1 MNKVILAVTLL
12 LTSMVQA
19 AEPNAGS
26 ASLELASATLES
38 MPNHQY
44 LDGTVEAVNRST
56 VSAQTSGQV
65 KEILVDVDDFVSKD
79 QVIVRLHDTPQRT
92 ALEQAEAQFK
102 QANSDHERI
111 ASIFKKGVATE
122 AEMEKAETALT
133 STRAALESAQEQ
145 LNYTVIKAPYT
156 GIVMQRHVEP
166 GETASQGTP
175 LMTGVSLEKLRVSV
189 DVPQTLIN
197 KAREF
202 DTAFILSGEEPP
214 IPVTKITVYPFADS
228 TSGTFEVR
236 LELPE
241 TKQQLYPGIFVK
253 TAFLTGQRE
262 FLTVPTSSI
271 VYRSEVKGIYVVKES
286 GAVSLRHIRVGNHFG
301 QRTAILAGLEPG
313 EQVALDPVAAG
324 IMARQAAGK
333 E

>member
-1 MNKVILAVTLL
+1 MNKTILAITLL
-12 LTSMVQA
+12 LTPLVQA
-19 AEPNAGS
+19 TEPNENA
-26 ASLELASATLES
+26 AALKLASATLES

-65 KEILVDVDDFVSKD
+65 KEILFDIDDFVSKD
-79 QVIVRLHDTPQRT
+79 QVIVRLHDTTQRT

-102 QANSDHERI
+102 QVKSDHERI

-133 STRAALESAQEQ
+133 SAKAALESAQEQ
-145 LNYTVIKAPYT
+145 LSYTVIKAPYT
-156 GIVMQRHVEP
+156 GIVMQRHIEP
-166 GETASQGTP
+166 GETASPGTP
-175 LMTGVSLEKLRVSV
+175 LMTGISLEKLRVSV
-189 DVPQTLIN
+189 DVPQSLVN
-197 KAREF
+197 KVREF
-202 DTAFILSGEEPP
+202 DSAFVLPGEGPP
-214 IPVTKITVYPFADS
+214 IAVTKITIYPYADPN
-228 TSGTFEVR
+228 SGTFKVR
-236 LELPE
+236 LELPTIE
-241 TKQQLYPGIFVK
+241 QQLYPGMFVK

-262 FLTVPTSSI
+262 LLTVPTSSI
-271 VYRSEVKGIYVVKES
+271 VYRSEVTGIYVVNDA
-286 GAVSLRHIRVGNHFG
+286 GDISLRHIRVGNQFA

-313 EQVALDPVAAG
+313 EQIALDPVAAG